1 MKTSNVKKFL
11 SLSFVLL
18 MFTATLAQA
27 NMVFDKAVEKARE
40 AVENASP
47 DDWYTLANSAEKL
60 IRKNK
65 NLKEANEWL
74 DRSIEIKETVYNLT
88 VKGDYY
94 QANQLPDK
102 ALEYYV
108 KAMNLAK
115 SEDANANISDIQRK
129 VAQITNIGG

>member
-74 DRSIEIKETVYNLT
+74 DRSIEIKKTVYNLT

-115 SEDANANISDIQRK
+115 SEDANADISDIQRK